1 MDRAVEEIVRRV
13 SDDTLVIVTADH
25 SHTLAVSGYPGRTA
39 DITGVVRGD
48 SGWVMRGDDGLPM
61 SILR

>member
-1 MDRAVEEIVRRV
+1 M
-13 SDDTLVIVTADH
+13 VTADH
-25 SHTLAVSGYPGRTA
+25 SHTLSVGGYPGRTA

-48 SGWVMRGDDGLPM
+48 TGWVMKADDGQPM